1 MHIDDKSLKV
11 LIDVLA
17 ERLDDDLDML
27 SDTHFMEERESVQM
41 VWAVKD
47 LLENLRQEQ
56 RSRIGQGTHQFA
68 GISNAPS
75 EPMVTNAMLARL
87 DQLEGLMSEHE
98 AERMALRAEL
108 GVVQAG
114 MGDLLAQSNDHA
126 ERLDLLKARDPDVM
140 FWGRI
145 KAFERRVNGWVAEC
159 NAVLEERTRNG
170 ELSAEALL
178 RLTRVTEGLHEKL
191 QALELQADDRWVR
204 TQQMDRS
211 LSLKIDKLSRELS
224 AHVGEG
230 EVRH

>member
-1 MHIDDKSLKV
+1 MHITNKNLKV

-41 VWAVKD
+41 AWAVKD
-47 LLENLRQEQ
+47 LLEHLRQEQ
-56 RSRIGQGTHQFA
+56 RSRSGGTHQFA

-87 DQLEGLMSEHE
+87 DQLEALVAEHE

-108 GVVQAG
+108 GAAQATI
-114 MGDLLAQSNDHA
+114 GDLLAQSNDHA
-126 ERLDLLKARDPDVM
+126 ELITTLKARDPDVL

-145 KAFERRVNGWVAEC
+145 RRSEM
-159 NAVLEERTRNG
+159 RM
-170 ELSAEALL
+170 EAQLMSMGGLL
-178 RLTRVTEGLHEKL
+178 RALDDKL

-204 TQQMDRS
+204 TQQRFGGMN
-211 LSLKIDKLSRELS
+211 ELW
-224 AHVGEG
+224 AGLQGDLETHVGEG

>member
-1 MHIDDKSLKV
+1 MHITNKDLKV

-41 VWAVKD
+41 AWAVKD
-47 LLENLRQEQ
+47 LLEHLRQEQ
-56 RSRIGQGTHQFA
+56 RSRTGQGTHQFA

-87 DQLEGLMSEHE
+87 DQLEGLVSEHE

-126 ERLDLLKARDPDVM
+126 ERLDLLKARDPDVLL
-140 FWGRI
+140 WGRI
-145 KAFERRVNGWVAEC
+145 RAFERKMERWAADVSK
-159 NAVLEERTRNG
+159 VLEARTGNA
-170 ELSAEALL
+170 ELQAEALL
-178 RLTRVTEGLHEKL
+178 RLTKAVEDIYGDV
-191 QALELQADDRWVR
+191 QALEVQSDDRWVR
-204 TQQMDRS
+204 TQQRWGKVNE
-211 LSLKIDKLSRELS
+211 LQSRLEE
-224 AHVGEG
+224 HVGETG
-230 EVRH
+230 TRH